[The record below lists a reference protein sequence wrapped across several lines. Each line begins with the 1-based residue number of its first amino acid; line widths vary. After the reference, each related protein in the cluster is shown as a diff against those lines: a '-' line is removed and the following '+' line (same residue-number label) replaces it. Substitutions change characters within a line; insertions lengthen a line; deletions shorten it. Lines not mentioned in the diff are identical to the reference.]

1 MAGTLLVTRSVNNQ
15 TFYKQKLEK
24 EFGFSN
30 VTVTSLEKD
39 ALNMLIREL
48 KPDLVMMGARFYEC
62 STPYLLGELK
72 KEFPDIQNW
81 AALSLEAYPPDL
93 AMYFILNGIKS
104 YDTAFD
110 GFEKFFEGLKAI
122 YKGRKYISQS
132 VQERIDMRKDERP
145 APAGKITMRHFDVI
159 RLACCGLDNTEI
171 AETLYIS
178 RKTVYSHKREIYR
191 SLNVRNPVELVRTAL
206 KQKLVTEDELF
217 FFPKEYTLNPIP
229 DCLKGKRAA
238 KYE

>member
-1 MAGTLLVTRSVNNQ
+1 MGGTLLVTRSVNNQ

-62 STPYLLGELK
+62 STPYMMGELK
-72 KEFPDIQNW
+72 KEFPDIKNW

-110 GFEKFFEGLKAI
+110 GFDKFFEGLNPLYNANDEKLEI
-122 YKGRKYISQS
+122 LLDFHNYPFICKYTIP
-132 VQERIDMRKDERP
+132 IDHVLTHSDMQKLRKDYSEPETPKEVR
-145 APAGKITMRHFDVI
+145 
-159 RLACCGLDNTEI
+159 RLMWNL
-171 AETLYIS
+171 
-178 RKTVYSHKREIYR
+178 RKGIKPKKLFPFYEADY
-191 SLNVRNPVELVRTAL
+191 
-206 KQKLVTEDELF
+206 QKLMDYANRRGNT
-217 FFPKEYTLNPIP
+217 
-229 DCLKGKRAA
+229 
-238 KYE
+238 